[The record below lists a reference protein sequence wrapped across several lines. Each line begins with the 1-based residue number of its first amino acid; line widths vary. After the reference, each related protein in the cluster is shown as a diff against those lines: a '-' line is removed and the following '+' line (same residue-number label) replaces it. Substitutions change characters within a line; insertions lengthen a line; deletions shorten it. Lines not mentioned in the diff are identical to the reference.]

1 LIGVA
6 LLLPR
11 FCPDDSGDRVKK
23 AVGAVESVQAGPG
36 TAGGDKRDMRMVPI
50 IGAGIASEVPG
61 TRPDR
66 AILRL
71 DGRA

>member
-1 LIGVA
+1 MA
-6 LLLPR
+6 R
-11 FCPDDSGDRVKK
+11 FRPDDSSRRVKK
-23 AVGAVESVQAGPG
+23 AIEASETVSAGS
-36 TAGGDKRDMRMVPI
+36 AGGDKRDMRMVPI

-71 DGRA
+71 DGRRLG